1 MKKQLTGSIIAVSM
15 ILSSTTSFAE
25 RLDTSDFFVKAHV
38 SGNFFN
44 NIKYKDDTE
53 SITAKS
59 KTSPS
64 IAFGFGYYVLDN
76 FRADLTY
83 ENYINPTFK
92 YSLQDHEE
100 YGSIKFNQKVD
111 LSTLML
117 GGNIDIVELGVSKI
131 FLGAGVGVAKHKTK
145 YNITGI
151 NTDGDN
157 FDMEFSTKVSNNFA
171 YTLGAGVAFPI
182 FDSVNAE
189 LAYSWRDFG
198 STTPRK
204 NSDGEEMTSK
214 TKYRSHNVSL
224 GLRIDM

>member
-15 ILSSTTSFAE
+15 ILSSTTSFAD

-53 SITAKS
+53 SIKAKS

-83 ENYINPTFK
+83 EHYINPTFK
-92 YSLQDHEE
+92 YSLQDHD
-100 YGSIKFNQKVD
+100 GSVKFNQKVD

-117 GGNIDIVELGVSKI
+117 GGNVDIVELGVSKI

-145 YNITGI
+145 YDVKGI
-151 NTDGDN
+151 DTDGDN
-157 FDMEFSTKVSNNFA
+157 FDMELSTKVSNNFA

-198 STTPRK
+198 STKPRK

>member
-44 NIKYKDDTE
+44 NIKTE
-53 SITAKS
+53 GFTAKS

-100 YGSIKFNQKVD
+100 YGSQQFNQKVD

-117 GGNIDIVELGVSKI
+117 GGNV
-131 FLGAGVGVAKHKTK
+131 
-145 YNITGI
+145 
-151 NTDGDN
+151 DN
-157 FDMEFSTKVSNNFA
+157 S
-171 YTLGAGVAFPI
+171 
-182 FDSVNAE
+182 
-189 LAYSWRDFG
+189 
-198 STTPRK
+198 
-204 NSDGEEMTSK
+204 
-214 TKYRSHNVSL
+214 
-224 GLRIDM
+224 RIRCE